1 MTESSASAVW
11 LAGYE
16 TALDN
21 VLWLLRNE
29 FPKPTLGIQKAI
41 KLVET
46 MGVEF

>member
-1 MTESSASAVW
+1 MTESSVSAVW

-21 VLWLLRNE
+21 VLYLLRKE

-41 KLVET
+41 KLVEE
-46 MGVEF
+46 MGVKP